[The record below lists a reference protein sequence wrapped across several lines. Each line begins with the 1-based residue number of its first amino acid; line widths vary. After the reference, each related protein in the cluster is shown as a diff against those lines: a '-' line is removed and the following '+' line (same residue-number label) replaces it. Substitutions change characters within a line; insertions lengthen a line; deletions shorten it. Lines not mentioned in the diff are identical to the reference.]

1 MYTYDVKMVNMRF
14 IAVFQIKE
22 VGMKNE
28 LTEGVKVLNIV
39 LHSFFSLII
48 DIFVAIGISWLLVE
62 KLGAPD
68 WTYAVIIIVGVMIG
82 LLSML
87 RFILAAFGN
96 MEKIERDK
104 QKENEDR
111 MAKEK
116 KQRELRDFF
125 KTQAGKGED

>member
-1 MYTYDVKMVNMRF
+1 
-14 IAVFQIKE
+14 
-22 VGMKNE
+22 MKNE

-39 LHSFFSLII
+39 LQSFFSLIL

-68 WTYAVIIIVGVMIG
+68 WTYALIIVIGVMIG

-96 MEKIERDK
+96 MEKIEKDNIK
-104 QKENEDR
+104 QQQEKISKER
-111 MAKEK
+111 R
-116 KQRELRDFF
+116 QRELRDFF
-125 KTQAGKGED
+125 KNGSKEGEE